1 MMRNI
6 SLVMGRGIEGC
17 GVTKFT
23 IEQAKY
29 YANNDDDY
37 KIWASK
43 DKTWSRKNAHT
54 DIENLEHIKFTEEEV
69 SRMISEINATNVCI
83 VNSLPPKSM
92 KEEAVNQFA
101 RILKEVK
108 VPIVLIQLDHNIQSL
123 RRNCLMDEFIERAD
137 MLFALSPTGAFGQ
150 YVNKIK
156 PGKVVYPYEIGF
168 DFDAISHV
176 RVPLSEQDVNHHK
189 WIGRTVSWKG
199 FKPMFE
205 FAESSLTPGGKL
217 ITFEGIDR
225 SPAFL
230 GFKNDHEF
238 QNHLKDDIE
247 NFEFEYGKLPYVFGA
262 YVHSEMLHRLARSGF
277 AYQLSILK
285 PASINMALEYTH
297 CEIVAAGAIPVF
309 RKAYG
314 DHCKHR
320 WSDKPLTECQDTG
333 TVWLDEYDHKPAY
346 KLIEELSK
354 DDAMREDYRKMSL
367 DFYRDHQDS
376 QHVYESLM
384 DKIENNI

>member
-1 MMRNI
+1 
-6 SLVMGRGIEGC
+6 
-17 GVTKFT
+17 
-23 IEQAKY
+23 
-29 YANNDDDY
+29 
-37 KIWASK
+37 
-43 DKTWSRKNAHT
+43 
-54 DIENLEHIKFTEEEV
+54 
-69 SRMISEINATNVCI
+69 
-83 VNSLPPKSM
+83 
-92 KEEAVNQFA
+92 
-101 RILKEVK
+101 
-108 VPIVLIQLDHNIQSL
+108 
-123 RRNCLMDEFIERAD
+123 
-137 MLFALSPTGAFGQ
+137 
-150 YVNKIK
+150 
-156 PGKVVYPYEIGF
+156 
-168 DFDAISHV
+168 
-176 RVPLSEQDVNHHK
+176 
-189 WIGRTVSWKG
+189 
-199 FKPMFE
+199 MFE

-238 QNHLKDDIE
+238 QHHLADNIE
-247 NFEFEYGKLPYVFGA
+247 GFEFEYGKLPYVFGS

-314 DHCKHR
+314 DNCKHR
-320 WSDKPLTECQDTG
+320 WSDKPLTECEDTG